1 MALTLHTSAGD
12 LKLELSCAQVPKL
25 CENFLALAAAGAYDN
40 TSFHRNIKGFAIQG
54 GDPTG
59 TGKGG
64 SAIAGGHLPDE
75 FASSLRHDSRG
86 VVAMA
91 NRGPNTNG
99 SQFYI
104 CYAPQAHLDDVSSV
118 IGRVIG
124 GSDVLDRLE
133 QAEVG
138 AKYRPVKD
146 ITINRVTIH
155 ANPFA
160 RP

>member
-1 MALTLHTSAGD
+1 M
-12 LKLELSCAQVPKL
+12 
-25 CENFLALAAAGAYDN
+25 ALAAAGAYDG
-40 TSFHRNIKGFAIQG
+40 TTFHRNIAKFAIQG

-64 SAIAGGHLPDE
+64 EGVAGGHLPDE
-75 FASSLRHDSRG
+75 FSELRHDTRG

-91 NRGPNTNG
+91 NRGPDTNG

-104 CYAPQAHLDDVSSV
+104 TYAPQPHLDNVSSV

-124 GSDVLDRLE
+124 GSDTLDALE
-133 QAEVG
+133 KVPVG
-138 AKYRPVKD
+138 PKNRPVTPIV
-146 ITINRVTIH
+146 ITAVTIH